1 MLQLWQRQLKLRA
14 TEVIGKAKN
23 DYQKKLAPVT
33 VLMETI
39 FSPEEKLELG
49 NQFQN
54 RRFIALFATK
64 LNNIGVVQEQLLPTF
79 VMVVKD

>member
-1 MLQLWQRQLKLRA
+1 MLQLWQSQLKLRA

-23 DYQKKLAPVT
+23 DYQQKLEPVT
-33 VLMETI
+33 VLMETL

-54 RRFIALFATK
+54 RLFIALFATK
-64 LNNIGVVQEQLLPTF
+64 LNNLGVVQEELLPKF